1 MTTSLN
7 TKLSADLPPPASV
20 SPPGRVAKWIGYFS
34 FNGKMRILLA
44 CIALL
49 ALLGNVLSAKLV
61 YKEIR
66 TVIEGALIAHVESEA
81 HSLASYSQQDPAT
94 FISRASERLENARW
108 GDGLSGYFFLTDR
121 QATLL
126 VYPPDHNRLGK
137 VLDPVPLND
146 SNENVNQALIR
157 IAQSGRPALISYTY
171 TKPDSQTKALKVAY
185 VYPVGNYLL
194 VSGVY
199 LDVAERVFY
208 DYLQHSSLILLAILL
223 LLFGL
228 VTLFSRNL
236 STQVKSALNSLQE
249 IAQRTLSNPI
259 VVYGKDEL
267 ATISRAIETTRIQL
281 TSLLHT
287 QRNNALSLSAASS
300 QINNGVN
307 EVSNAIIEQRQR
319 LDNLATAMEE
329 MVCTIRDVAQNVQ
342 HSADN
347 AKQTDQLANGGVSK
361 INDAIDAISRLFS
374 NLHASSDSVNEVKD
388 KVVIIGSVVDTIN
401 SISEQTNL
409 LALNAAIEAARA
421 GEQGRGFAVVADEV
435 RTLAKRTQ
443 DATKEITEMI
453 AILQQGTH
461 SAVELMQ
468 ASVLAADQAQ
478 QEATAATECFMAIVS
493 HTGELSLHSEMI
505 ASASEEQTLVAN
517 EVSESLL
524 VIRDAVEET
533 EHVAKELGQMS
544 QSLRQ
549 AAESMEDTVM
559 SYRLP

>member
-1 MTTSLN
+1 MNSNAN
-7 TKLSADLPPPASV
+7 TDVLDYISPPPNSFKPNKFAI
-20 SPPGRVAKWIGYFS
+20 WTTNFS
-34 FNGKMRILLA
+34 FNGKMRILLV

-66 TVIEGALIAHVESEA
+66 TVIENDLIVHVESEA
-81 HSLASYSQQDPAT
+81 HLLESYSQQDPRAFVKLAT
-94 FISRASERLENARW
+94 ERLEKVRW
-108 GDGLSGYFFLTDR
+108 GKGLSGYFFLTDR

-126 VYPPDHNRLGK
+126 VYPPDHSRLGT
-137 VLDPVPLND
+137 VLDPVQIND

-157 IAQSGRPALISYTY
+157 IAKSEHPALISYTY
-171 TKPDSQTKALKVAY
+171 TKPNSQKKVLKVAY
-185 VYPVGNYLL
+185 AYPVGNYLL

-199 LDVAERVFY
+199 LDAADQVFSN
-208 DYLQHSSLILLAILL
+208 YLQHSSLILFTIII

-228 VTLFSRNL
+228 ITLFSRNL
-236 STQVKSALNSLQE
+236 SVQVNSALRSLQE
-249 IAQRTLSNPI
+249 IAQRTLINP
-259 VVYGKDEL
+259 VAVYGSDEL
-267 ATISRAIETTRIQL
+267 ASINRAIESSRVQL
-281 TSLLHT
+281 ASLLHT
-287 QRNNALSLSAASS
+287 QRDNALSLSASSS
-300 QINNGVN
+300 QINNGVTQ
-307 EVSNAIIEQRQR
+307 VSNAIIEQRQR

-342 HSADN
+342 NSADN
-347 AKQTDQLANGGVSK
+347 AKQTDQLANGGASK
-361 INDAIDAISRLFS
+361 INDAINAINSLVS
-374 NLHASSDSVNEVKD
+374 NLNASSDSVNEVKD
-388 KVVIIGSVVDTIN
+388 KVLVIGSVVDTIN
-401 SISEQTNL
+401 SISDQTNL

-443 DATKEITEMI
+443 DATREIAEMI
-453 AILQQGTH
+453 AVLQQGTC

-517 EVSESLL
+517 EVSESLI

-533 EHVAKELGQMS
+533 EHVAKELGQTS
-544 QSLRQ
+544 QSLHQ
-549 AAESMEDTVM
+549 AAEDMEATVM